1 MSEWVILAAV
11 ILVMLAVSSVR
22 VARRYG
28 APAMLLFVALG
39 LFVGE
44 AGPVGFVF
52 EDFALAY
59 EMGLVALALIVF
71 AGGFETEKDSLRAA
85 LVPSMSLATVGVF
98 VKMAVVGGALVA
110 FTDMHIGEALLLG
123 AIVAP
128 TDAAAVFNVLKGQG
142 LRPRLAGMLEAES
155 GTNDPVS
162 IYLTIAMT
170 SLVVTGTMEASDM
183 VVGMAVQLGLGTVY
197 GVLGGHGLRVL
208 VNHMPPKDSPGLYPV
223 LALAGGLGVYALS
236 TLLGGNG
243 FLAAY
248 LAGHFMGRG
257 RVLFRR
263 EVEHLL
269 DSAAWFAQISLFLV
283 LGLLAS
289 PALVGAILPLALGT
303 TLTVLL
309 ARPIAVIAAVAP
321 LRLFG
326 IRFERA
332 EIALLSWGGLKGAVP
347 IILAMVPLLA
357 GHEGG
362 ERIFHVVFVVVLL
375 ATTLQGLTL
384 IPLARYLDLLEPPR
398 PVPPVSLELGG
409 IAPPGSAIVDVA
421 IDLAHP
427 ACGVSVA
434 ELDLSPT
441 VALAAI
447 VRDGRIVAPRGP
459 VILSDGDHVF
469 VLIPDET
476 DAETVAAV
484 SRLRGRTGPPRRP
497 VEAQLASGA
506 TPASTSSPDS
516 VPSHASAGAP
526 EPASQTASPAADDDL
541 GDGTTLVGP

>member
-1 MSEWVILAAV
+1 VTEWIILAAA

-44 AGPVGFVF
+44 AGPVGYAF
-52 EDFALAY
+52 DDYALAY
-59 EMGLVALALIVF
+59 ELGLVALALIVF
-71 AGGFETEKDSLRAA
+71 AGGFETEPSSLRAA
-85 LVPSMSLATVGVF
+85 LVPSMSLATVGVI
-98 VKMAVVGGALVA
+98 VKMAVVGGSLVA
-110 FTDMHIGEALLLG
+110 FAGMNLGEALLLG

-142 LRPRLAGMLEAES
+142 LRSRLAGMLEAES

-162 IYLTIAMT
+162 IYLTVAMT
-170 SLVVTGTMEASDM
+170 SLVVTGTMQASDM
-183 VVGMAVQLGLGTVY
+183 VLGMVVQLGLGTVY
-197 GVLGGHGLRVL
+197 GILAGHGLRAL

-236 TLLGGNG
+236 TKLGGNG

-257 RVLFRR
+257 RVHFRR

-289 PALVGAILPLALGT
+289 PELVGDILPLALGT
-303 TLTVLL
+303 TLAVLV

-321 LRLFG
+321 LRLVG
-326 IRFERA
+326 MRFERA

-357 GHEGG
+357 GHSGG

-384 IPLARYLDLLEPPR
+384 IPLARRLDLLDPPK

-421 IDLAHP
+421 IDGAHP
-427 ACGVSVA
+427 ACGVRIA
-434 ELDLSPT
+434 DLDLPST

-459 VILSDGDHVF
+459 VVLSEGDHVF

-476 DAETVAAV
+476 DADTVDAV
-484 SRLRGRTGPPRRP
+484 SRLRGRTGPGRRLTT
-497 VEAQLASGA
+497 AQPSDPD
-506 TPASTSSPDS
+506 PAPSSSPS
-516 VPSHASAGAP
+516 PSPGPAAEP
-526 EPASQTASPAADDDL
+526 ESPAADDDL
-541 GDGTTLVGP
+541 GDGAALVGP